1 MLKDNKAIKLK
12 DRFLILLNPRNKK
25 ELIILDKENEK
36 IILKLD
42 VEEILKQYSLNFD
55 QLGNHFTSLF
65 TLTRTIEGQLL
76 LKIYS
81 SIHLDLFDLVAFEAE
96 DVKKDYTDY
105 EYAKTINPTGLFT
118 TYSPE
123 NNKPDYVCV
132 LWGANDVNDALIQ
145 SLSKLQIPI
154 ALVRATLEEI
164 QDIQCIKFLSSRC
177 FTAIDSYYE
186 KVTAD
191 YGIKIIDA
199 DSDWSVFKTKQ
210 TIHIIDNRL
219 IDYHLIDVLHFKEVV
234 GNEITLHYGFYAK
247 KFIVGPLIVNE
258 ASYGYD
264 SFKQVFQS
272 PISLPA
278 VPQSLIVA
286 GLVNRTLYFIMK
298 NTLKYLA
305 DDAQLPINQVFAFHN
320 YSFNSEVM
328 DIEVESDTNRKGVL
342 R

>member
-1 MLKDNKAIKLK
+1 MKGLEDVQEVRAYFFGNEMQKKQVYEQFVIPYFQKANIPFHAERDWYGGPNYRVVTKDNNLDISLFKKSFVNYCYEQFGVLNKAKLQENVKTYVKNTATVSQMERRENKAISIEHHLQVEY
-12 DRFLILLNPRNKK
+12 DLI
-25 ELIILDKENEK
+25 DKN
-36 IILKLD
+36 
-42 VEEILKQYSLNFD
+42 Y
-55 QLGNHFTSLF
+55 
-65 TLTRTIEGQLL
+65 
-76 LKIYS
+76 
-81 SIHLDLFDLVAFEAE
+81 
-96 DVKKDYTDY
+96 VKKRFNSFHHFRIHT
-105 EYAKTINPTGLFT
+105 ELLFIMQKFIN
-118 TYSPE
+118 
-123 NNKPDYVCV
+123 NHIHV
-132 LWGANDVNDALIQ
+132 LS
-145 SLSKLQIPI
+145 SLSKEKQMEYMT
-154 ALVRATLEEI
+154 RA
-164 QDIQCIKFLSSRC
+164 S
-177 FTAIDSYYE
+177 
-186 KVTAD
+186 
-191 YGIKIIDA
+191 
-199 DSDWSVFKTKQ
+199 KQ

-219 IDYHLIDVLHFKEVV
+219 IDYHLIDILHFKEVV